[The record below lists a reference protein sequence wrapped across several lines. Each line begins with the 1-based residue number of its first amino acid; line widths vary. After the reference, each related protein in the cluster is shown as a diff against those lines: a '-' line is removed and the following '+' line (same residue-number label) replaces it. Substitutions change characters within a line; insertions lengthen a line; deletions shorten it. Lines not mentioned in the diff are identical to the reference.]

1 MAQQTPKSQSKPFL
15 DSFYGVI
22 LAVLVLGILDTSQAG
37 DWATYRADAAR
48 SGVSPETISHELFLQ
63 WKYLPAHAPKP
74 AWPLP
79 AEELPRMHNDN
90 AYHAVVAEGN
100 VYFGSSATNQVYAIN
115 AAQGEIRWTFSTQG
129 PVRFV
134 PTVYAGKVY
143 VGSDDGYVYCLD
155 AEDGSLVWKYRA
167 GPSEEKVIGNG
178 RMISLWPVRTGIL
191 VDRGIVYFAAG
202 VFPYEG
208 LYICALQAQDG
219 AVVWRNDTVGDRAHE
234 LQYGGIS
241 PHGYLLATNEILY
254 VPSGRSMPVAFD
266 RQTGKFLFCLS
277 PGGKRGGAWALL
289 DRNWLVSG
297 VDASGTPFKVAYD
310 AKTGEE
316 QEEVFTWF
324 PALDMIMTRE
334 FSYVVTREGIYAIN
348 RTKYASAAKTASQQ
362 VDTQKKM
369 KDLLAR
375 MKEELDSATDEF
387 REVINRQI
395 DQMEQRI
402 VAVMEAEEERL
413 KNTTC
418 AWHYAAQDLGSLIV
432 AGDVLFAGGKDTVVG
447 IEIKTGKEIWQ
458 RDVEGQACG
467 LVAAH
472 GYLVV
477 STDKGPIYC
486 FGATDVTASKAIDE
500 RSRTNPFPADALT
513 QTYRN
518 AARKIT
524 SESGVQ
530 KGYCLV
536 LDCAD
541 GRLAY
546 ELAKM
551 TELQIV
557 GLEQDPAKLEKARR
571 NLAKAG
577 LLGSRVIVEPWDIES
592 LPDYFANLIVSD
604 DLLISGNTAVT
615 QEEMFRVL
623 QPYGGV
629 TYLSFSEGSK
639 ATLGKVVRGP
649 LPGAGSWVQQFGNPQ
664 NTACSGDDLVNGP
677 LGILWYGEP
686 GPQRVVERHAE
697 AQSPVCLNGRLFIEG
712 EELITAVDAYNG
724 TILWKREI
732 PGAVRVKIKA
742 DSGNLVVTEEGLFVA
757 AFSQCLRL
765 DLETGRTIRVYEMPP
780 SGDGEPRRWGYI
792 SAVGNILYGSTA
804 KAMSEEYGALWK
816 AFIQDERWKPIEAV
830 PEQYREKYTDYL
842 ERYPNPED
850 LSRDFQRRGRMFRT
864 MTAFGRG
871 GEFTQK
877 NAVTDGL
884 MTCDKIFALDVETG
898 EQLWVHEG
906 DQIANI
912 AITLGDGKI
921 FFADRSASK
930 EQRELALEHRAK
942 LTQSGVYHERKN
954 APKELKEKQQ
964 ELAGYSREESSYSK
978 RQLTY
983 LVDSLKSEFFVDDV
997 QEGALIR
1004 ADADVRV
1011 VHALDAQTGEICWQ
1025 RPVDL
1030 TGCSG
1035 DRMGAA
1041 YSDGMLFFFGNYG
1054 NHDAWRFR
1062 VGGLK
1067 WRRITALS
1075 GASGDM
1081 VWSRPLN
1088 YRTRPVIIDDKI
1100 ILEPQAC
1107 DLHTGEIKMRT
1118 HPITGEQVPWE
1129 FLRPGHTCGLTAA
1142 STNGLFYRSAS
1153 TAFYDLAEDRGVT
1166 TFGGYRPGCAISVIP
1181 ASGVLLS
1188 PEAAAGCTCSYP
1200 IRCTF
1205 AMKRKA
1211 NRAQPWTVYVT
1222 PGALLPVKHFA
1233 INLGASADMKD
1244 KEGTVWFG
1252 YPNPRT
1258 DSYNHFSN
1266 YGIKFDLHDEFI
1278 PGTGYFRQD
1287 FRGLD
1292 IDGTDKPWLFVSG
1305 CLGFQRCT
1313 VPLIDPNSEDGPG
1326 IYTVRLGFKAAADD
1340 QPGRRIFDIKLQGQ
1354 VVWKDFDI
1362 CQATGNCNMALIKEF
1377 KDIKVEN
1384 DLVLE
1389 LVPRT
1394 SLEFDRVPII
1404 NFIEV
1409 VRTDEPET
1417 AKNGPKK
1424 PTQAGQTLN
1433 SIASI

>member
-1 MAQQTPKSQSKPFL
+1 MAQQSPRSQSKPLL
-15 DSFYGVI
+15 DPFYGVI
-22 LAVLVLGILDTSQAG
+22 LSVLLLGILNSSQAG

-48 SGVSPETISHELFLQ
+48 SGVSPETIGHELFLQ

-74 AWPLP
+74 AWPMP
-79 AEELPRMHNDN
+79 GEELPRMHNDN

-100 VYFGSSATNQVYAIN
+100 VYFGSSATNKVYAID

-155 AEDGSLVWKYRA
+155 AEEGSLVWKYRA

-208 LYICALQAQDG
+208 LYICALEAGDG
-219 AVVWRNDTVGDRAHE
+219 QVVWRNDTIGDRAHE

-241 PHGYLLATNEILY
+241 PHGYLLATNDILY

-266 RQTGKFLFCLS
+266 RQTGEFLFTIS
-277 PGGKRGGAWALL
+277 PGGKRGGTWALL
-289 DRNWLVSG
+289 DRDRLVSG

-316 QEEVFTWF
+316 TEEVFTWF
-324 PALDMIMTRE
+324 PGLDMVMTRE
-334 FSYVVTREGIYAIN
+334 SSYVVTRQGIYAIN
-348 RTKYASAAKTASQQ
+348 RAKYASAAKTASQQ
-362 VDTQKKM
+362 ADTQKKM
-369 KDLLAR
+369 NDLLVR
-375 MKEELDSATDEF
+375 MKGELDSATDEF
-387 REVINRQI
+387 REVINQQI

-402 VAVMEAEEERL
+402 AAVREAEVERL
-413 KNTTC
+413 KSTTC
-418 AWHYAAQDLGSLIV
+418 DWHYPTEGLASLIV
-432 AGDVLFAGGKDTVVG
+432 AGGVLFAGGQDTVVG
-447 IEIKTGKEIWQ
+447 IEIKTGKEIWK
-458 RDVEGQACG
+458 RDVEGRAVG
-467 LVAAH
+467 LVA
-472 GYLVV
+472 GNGCLVV
-477 STDKGPIYC
+477 STDEGPVYC
-486 FGATDVTASKAIDE
+486 FSSTNVTVSKEIDE
-500 RSRTNPFPADALT
+500 RSKTNPFPADALT
-513 QTYRN
+513 QTYRS
-518 AARKIT
+518 AAEKFL
-524 SESGVQ
+524 SESGAQ

-536 LDCAD
+536 LDCAE

-557 GLEQDPAKLEKARR
+557 CLEQDPAKLEKARR
-571 NLAKAG
+571 NMAQAG

-604 DLLISGNTAVT
+604 DLLIGGNTAVA

-629 TYLSFSEGSK
+629 TYLSFSGESK
-639 ATLGKVVRGP
+639 ATVQKVVRGP

-697 AQSPVCLNGRLFIEG
+697 AQSPVCLNGRLYIEG

-724 TILWKREI
+724 TVLWKREI

-742 DSGNLVVTEEGLFVA
+742 DSGNLVVTEDGLFVA
-757 AFSQCLRL
+757 AFGQCLRL
-765 DLETGRTIRVYEMPP
+765 DLKTGRTIRVYEMPP
-780 SGDGEPRRWGYI
+780 SDDGEPRRWGYI
-792 SAVGNILYGSTA
+792 SAVGNVLYGSTA
-804 KAMSEEYGALWK
+804 KAMNEEYGALWN
-816 AFIQDERWKPIEAV
+816 AFIQDDHWKPIEEV
-830 PEQYREKYTDYL
+830 SEKYRKKYSDYL
-842 ERYPNPED
+842 KRYPNPED

-864 MTAFGRG
+864 MTAFGFG

-877 NAVTDGL
+877 NAVTDSL
-884 MTCDKIFALDVETG
+884 MTCDKIFALDIDTG
-898 EQLWVHEG
+898 KQLWVHEG
-906 DQIANI
+906 EHIANI

-921 FFADRSASK
+921 FFADRTASQ
-930 EQRELALEHRAK
+930 EQRELALKDKAK
-942 LTQSGVYHERKN
+942 LAQSGVYHERAD

-964 ELAGYSREESSYSK
+964 ELAEFSEEKSSYSK

-983 LVDSLKSEFFVDDV
+983 LVDSLKSEFFVEDV
-997 QEGALIR
+997 ADGALTR

-1011 VHALDAQTGEICWQ
+1011 VYALEAETGVVCWQ
-1025 RPVDL
+1025 RPVEL
-1030 TGCSG
+1030 TGCCG
-1035 DRMGAA
+1035 DRMGAS

-1075 GASGDM
+1075 GDNGDM

-1088 YRTRPVIIDDKI
+1088 YRTRPVIIDDQI

-1107 DLHTGEIKMRT
+1107 DLHTGEIIMRT
-1118 HPITGEQVPWE
+1118 HPVTGEQVPWE

-1166 TFGGYRPGCAISVIP
+1166 TFGGYRPGCALSVIP

-1200 IRCTF
+1200 IRCSVALT
-1205 AMKRKA
+1205 RKV

-1222 PGALLPVKHFA
+1222 PGDMRPVKHFA

-1258 DSYNHFSN
+1258 ESFNHFAN
-1266 YGIKFDLHDEFI
+1266 YGIKFDLQDEFMA
-1278 PGTGYFRQD
+1278 GTGYFRRD
-1287 FRGLD
+1287 FKGLD
-1292 IDGTDKPWLFVSG
+1292 IDGTDKPWLFTSG
-1305 CLGFQRCT
+1305 CLGFQRCV

-1326 IYTVRLGFKAAADD
+1326 MYTVRLGFKASVGD
-1340 QPGRRIFDIKLQGQ
+1340 QPGKRIFDIKLQGQ
-1354 VVWKDFDI
+1354 IVSKDFDI
-1362 CQATGNCNMALIKEF
+1362 CQATGDCNMALIEEF
-1377 KDIKVEN
+1377 KGIEVEN

-1394 SLEFDRVPII
+1394 SLELDRVPLI

-1409 VRTDEPET
+1409 VRTKEPET
-1417 AKNGPKK
+1417 AKLGQKK
-1424 PTQAGQTLN
+1424 LTQPG
-1433 SIASI
+1433 